1 MKKVLLIVL
10 MCAMFSGFAQ
20 DAEMQKYQRSS
31 LTMILLQGTNYQEDK
46 SKLDNNEVKIDN
58 SPEAIQYL
66 WDNYP
71 FPDKYN
77 EHDVGSVNINVVSN
91 LTEKG
96 ILEARNSKNQKKDA
110 EAIKNKIDNELKSKR
125 VAHQIVKRWFSS
137 EEGKFWDMS
146 TIQDRGLYNATELEA
161 GIAKADVRGIARL
174 ADAGEELINN
184 SFVTVTDLLIYANKP
199 IADLYRELATE
210 LKKEADK
217 TTNDAKG
224 KDNAAQLT
232 ASITAGALLTA
243 ASGFSIAAEA
253 IKDGYTVL
261 SKTFLYKLKW
271 DNQIQGEFYNNWG
284 NDAAFEEMDFE
295 LNFVGYQFNETVI
308 NRGVFNK
315 KSNRMPEVVI
325 KQAVVRNIDEAFAK
339 LQEENDVFK
348 PMVPVIGTAPITAQ
362 IGLKE
367 SITKKSK
374 FNVLQKTEDPATG
387 KTKWKKVGV
396 ASVAKIWDNRY
407 YAGNANE
414 KFDENGELIT
424 VEEAK
429 GTTFK
434 GGKDV
439 VPGMM
444 LKLIK

>member
-1 MKKVLLIVL
+1 MKKTLLIL
-10 MCAMFSGFAQ
+10 SMCAMVSVFAQ
-20 DAEMQKYQRSS
+20 NADQQKYQRSS
-31 LTMILLQGTNYQEDK
+31 LTMILLQGTNYQEDQ
-46 SKLDNNEVKIDN
+46 SKLDKNEVKIDN
-58 SPEAIQYL
+58 SPEAIKYL

-91 LTEKG
+91 LTEKS
-96 ILEARNSKNQKKDA
+96 IIEARNNKNQKKDA
-110 EAIKNKIDNELKSKR
+110 EAIKDKIEKELKNQR
-125 VAHQIVKRWFSS
+125 VAHQVVKRWFTS
-137 EEGKFWDMS
+137 EDGKFWDMS
-146 TIQDRGLYNATELEA
+146 IIQDRGLYNATELEA
-161 GIAKADVRGIARL
+161 GIAKANVRGMAKL

-199 IADLYRELATE
+199 IADLYRELANA
-210 LKKEADK
+210 LKKEAEK

-224 KDNAAQLT
+224 KDNATQLT
-232 ASITAGALLTA
+232 ASVTAGTLLTT
-243 ASGFSIAAEA
+243 ASGFSIAADA

-271 DNQIQGEFYNNWG
+271 DEQIQAEFYQNWG
-284 NDAAFEEMDFE
+284 NEAAFEQM
-295 LNFVGYQFNETVI
+295 NFTLEYVGYQINETVI

-315 KSNRMPEVVI
+315 KANRMPEVVI

-339 LQEENDVFK
+339 LQEGNDVFK
-348 PMVPVIGTAPITAQ
+348 PMVPVIGTEPIMAQ

-387 KTKWKKVGV
+387 KTSWKKIGIVNV
-396 ASVAKIWDNRY
+396 DKIWDNRF
-407 YAGNANE
+407 YAGNENE
-414 KFDENGELIT
+414 KFDENGDPIT

-434 GGKDV
+434 GGKNV
-439 VPGMM
+439 VPGMT

>member
-1 MKKVLLIVL
+1 MKKVLLVL
-10 MCAMFSGFAQ
+10 SMCAITSVFAQ
-20 DAEMQKYQRSS
+20 NADQQKYQRSS

-46 SKLDNNEVKIDN
+46 SKLDKNEVKIDN
-58 SPEAIQYL
+58 SPAAIKYL

-77 EHDVGSVNINVVSN
+77 EHNVGYVNINVVSN
-91 LTEKG
+91 LTEKN
-96 ILEARNSKNQKKDA
+96 IIEARNNKNQKKDA
-110 EAIKNKIDNELKSKR
+110 EAIKSKIESELKSQR
-125 VAHQIVKRWFSS
+125 VAHQVVRKWFTS
-137 EEGKFWDMS
+137 EEGKLWDMS
-146 TIQDRGLYNATELEA
+146 IIQDRGLYNASELEA
-161 GIAKADVRGIARL
+161 GLAKANVRGMAKL

-199 IADLYRELATE
+199 VADMYRELANALRKDAE
-210 LKKEADK
+210 K

-224 KDNAAQLT
+224 KDNATQLA
-232 ASITAGALLTA
+232 ASATAGTLLAT
-243 ASGFSIAAEA
+243 ASGFSIAADA

-271 DNQIQGEFYNNWG
+271 DEQIQAEFYQNWG
-284 NDAAFEEMDFE
+284 NDAAFEKMNFQLE
-295 LNFVGYQFNETVI
+295 FVGYQINETVI

-315 KSNRMPEVVI
+315 KESRQPEVVI
-325 KQAVVRNIDEAFAK
+325 KQTVVRNIDEAFAK

-348 PMVPVIGTAPITAQ
+348 PMVPVTGSAPIIAQ

-387 KTKWKKVGV
+387 KTNWKKVGTV
-396 ASVAKIWDNRY
+396 SVENIWDNRY
-407 YAGNANE
+407 YAGNE
-414 KFDENGELIT
+414 GERFDENGDPIT

-434 GGKDV
+434 GGKDI